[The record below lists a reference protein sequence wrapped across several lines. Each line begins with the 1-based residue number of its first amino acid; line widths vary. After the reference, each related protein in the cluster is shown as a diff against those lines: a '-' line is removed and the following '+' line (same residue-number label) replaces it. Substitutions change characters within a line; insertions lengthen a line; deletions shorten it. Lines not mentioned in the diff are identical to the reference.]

1 MMTVYWPHH
10 IRMTTNS
17 ILIGRTDTVQRTRY
31 SGGRRR
37 TSGVINSQHIEVEE
51 MRKEPITIPL
61 PPRVLTEQSVELRER
76 AVTVKHS
83 TMTNQSSS

>member
-17 ILIGRTDTVQRTRY
+17 ILIGRTDTVENKVR
-31 SGGRRR
+31 GGEKR
-37 TSGVINSQHIEVEE
+37 TSGVINSQRIEVEE

-61 PPRVLTEQSVELRER
+61 PPRVLTEQSLELRER